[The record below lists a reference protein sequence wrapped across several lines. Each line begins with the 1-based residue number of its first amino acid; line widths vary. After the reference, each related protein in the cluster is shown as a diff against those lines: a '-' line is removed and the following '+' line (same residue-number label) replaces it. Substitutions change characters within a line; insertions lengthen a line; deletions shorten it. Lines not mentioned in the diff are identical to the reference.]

1 LKVSIPI
8 RTEIDTVS
16 ADVIR
21 VWLGSGM
28 NLAELR
34 KAVSIALQA
43 MTNDSDLNMGNNIG
57 KRDTQFFGMFW
68 LKTLEN

>member
-1 LKVSIPI
+1 MEVLKEIPTFLPKNI
-8 RTEIDTVS
+8 WLTVEHK
-16 ADVIR
+16 
-21 VWLGSGM
+21 
-28 NLAELR
+28 AEGPAEMPILCF
-34 KAVSIALQA
+34 AHSLQA